1 LKSHSLIA
9 CAAALAAA
17 QFFNPAAHAQGVT
30 RVKAR
35 LVGFDGAV
43 MTLERLPPAPLKSE
57 IPPPADAGA
66 TTLTVSL
73 TPETKIVASQKSGF
87 ADIKPGDY
95 VGAAVVEGR
104 GGWLKAQEVYRYA
117 AALRGTGEGRFTDNN
132 RLLIN
137 GTVTKVDPTA
147 PQDTADG
154 TLTLHYR
161 GAVLNGAGKR
171 AVCEGRAAPAPFASA
186 LACSADAV
194 VEVVPGTPITALTLG
209 DRNLLIAGSIVT
221 VSITKLADRTI
232 SPGVIV
238 EMSPDKTGP
247 LEKPQARP

>member
-95 VGAAVVEGR
+95 VGAAVIEGR

-137 GTVTKVDPTA
+137 GTVTKVEPTA

-194 VEVVPGTPITALTLG
+194 VEVVPGTPITALTVG
-209 DRNLLIAGSIVT
+209 DRNLLTAGSIVT

-238 EMSPDKTGP
+238 ELSPDKPGP

>member
-1 LKSHSLIA
+1 LKSHRLIA
-9 CAAALAAA
+9 CAAAFAAA

-30 RVKAR
+30 RIKAR
-35 LVGFDGAV
+35 LVGFDGTV

-66 TTLTVSL
+66 STLAVSL

-87 ADIKPGDY
+87 AGIKPGDY

-137 GTVTKVDPTA
+137 GTVTKVEPTA

-209 DRNLLIAGSIVT
+209 DRNLLTAGSIVT
-221 VSITKLADRTI
+221 VSVTKVADRTI

-238 EMSPDKTGP
+238 ELSPDKPGP

>member
-1 LKSHSLIA
+1 MKSHRLIA
-9 CAAALAAA
+9 CAAAFAAA
-17 QFFNPAAHAQGVT
+17 QFFNPAAHAQGAT
-30 RVKAR
+30 RIKAR
-35 LVGFDGAV
+35 LVGFDGTV

-66 TTLTVSL
+66 STLTVSL
-73 TPETKIVASQKSGF
+73 TPETKIVAGQKSGF

-137 GTVTKVDPTA
+137 GTVTKVEPTA

-209 DRNLLIAGSIVT
+209 DRNLLTAGSIVT
-221 VSITKLADRTI
+221 VSVTKVADRTI

-238 EMSPDKTGP
+238 ELSPDKPGP